1 MRLGVEST
9 GMWARVSTRGEAGRA
24 QPPITTRTKL
34 AFGVGQV
41 AEGVKNTAFSTFVLL
56 YYNQVLGLSGS
67 LAGLA
72 IMVALIFDAVTD
84 PLTGS
89 LSDGWRS
96 RWGRRHPFMYASAL
110 PLGVA
115 FFLLFSPPD
124 GLGET
129 GLFLWLMTM
138 AVLTRGAMTLYHVPH
153 LALGAELSD
162 DYEERTSIVSYRTIF
177 GVLGNASVILLG
189 FSFFFVDREGVVGTL
204 RGEAYPAFALAFAA
218 LMCGTIWLSAAGT
231 HDRIPYLPQP
241 PPEPL
246 PPPHEPAQRRSV
258 AGLLAQVFADLAA
271 AVRNRAFRWLFAG
284 VIIVFVMV
292 GVQSALGLYMGNYF
306 WELSSDELK
315 WVALAPALG
324 LILGAPFTRILNRR
338 FDKKPSLV
346 FGTAWYASFQ
356 LSPPIFRLLDWLPEN
371 GDPRIVP
378 MLVTASVLGGIGV
391 VQALVSSG
399 SMMADIADEHE
410 LESGRRQ
417 EGIFFGALS
426 FSGKAASGL
435 GNMLGGIGLDLI
447 AFPRSAV
454 PGDVGLDVLTRLG
467 LLYGPVVMGFAVLAV
482 WCYSHYDLS
491 RARHGEVLAALAER
505 ATRQGAIGAAASAAG
520 ADGSNRATMDPA
532 DAGIGTDALNAD
544 GRIPDGGPGLTK
556 PNPPIGG
563 RELAALRK
571 SPRIER

>member
-1 MRLGVEST
+1 M
-9 GMWARVSTRGEAGRA
+9 AKI
-24 QPPITTRTKL
+24 PPITVRTKF

-89 LSDGWRS
+89 ISDNWRS
-96 RWGRRHPFMYASAL
+96 RWGRRHPFMYASAI
-110 PLGVA
+110 PLA
-115 FFLLFSPPD
+115 ITFYLLFSPPE

-129 GLFLWLMTM
+129 GLFLWLT
-138 AVLTRGAMTLYHVPH
+138 ALAILTRGAMTLYHVPH

-177 GVLGNASVILLG
+177 GVLGNAAVILLG
-189 FSFFFVDREGVVGTL
+189 FSLFFVDQDGVAGTL
-204 RGEAYPAFALAFAA
+204 RSEAYPPFALTFGA
-218 LMCGTIWLSAAGT
+218 LMCVTIWLSAAGT

-241 PPEPL
+241 RGKAE
-246 PPPHEPAQRRSV
+246 RISV
-258 AGLLAQVFADLAA
+258 GAMLLRVFTDVAA
-271 AVRNRAFRWLFAG
+271 AVRNRSFRWLFAG

-292 GVQSALGLYMGNYF
+292 GVQAALGLYMGIYF
-306 WELSSDELK
+306 WELTSDELK
-315 WVALAPALG
+315 WVALAPPVG
-324 LILGAPFTRILNRR
+324 LIVGAPFTRLLNRR

-346 FGTAWYASFQ
+346 FGTAWYAVFQ
-356 LSPPIFRLLDWLPEN
+356 LSPPIFRLIGWFPDN
-371 GDPRIVP
+371 GDPLVVP
-378 MLVTASVLGGIGV
+378 ILVTASIIGGIGV

-426 FSGKAASGL
+426 FSGKAASGF
-435 GNMLGGIGLDLI
+435 GNLLGGIGLDLI
-447 AFPRSAV
+447 AFPRGAV
-454 PGDVGLDVLTRLG
+454 PGSVEMDVLTRLG
-467 LLYGPVVMGFAVLAV
+467 LLYGPVVMGFAVIAV
-482 WCYSHYDLS
+482 WCYNHYDLT

-505 ATRQGAIGAAASAAG
+505 EAAG
-520 ADGSNRATMDPA
+520 IDPDTDGAVRAGDTSSAEDPL
-532 DAGIGTDALNAD
+532 INAS
-544 GRIPDGGPGLTK
+544 PMPPGATL
-556 PNPPIGG
+556 
-563 RELAALRK
+563 
-571 SPRIER
+571 